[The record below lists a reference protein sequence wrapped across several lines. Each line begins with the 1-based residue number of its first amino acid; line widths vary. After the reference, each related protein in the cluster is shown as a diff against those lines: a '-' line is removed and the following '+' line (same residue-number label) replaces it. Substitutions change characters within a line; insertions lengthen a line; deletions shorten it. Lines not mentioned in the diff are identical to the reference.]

1 MNTSIQICLLGS
13 IPKGDETRKN
23 WVDWKVKYKEVLGA
37 LPEVR
42 FVDGDAWREESKP
55 ELTFAHDVYQIK
67 HSDVIIVN
75 GENKLGA
82 GTAQEMVIAKY
93 LKKPVISVLPK
104 NSHHRRSNV
113 VFDGETI
120 EDWIHPFI
128 LAFSDA
134 IVENID
140 ESLDCLKKFE
150 NNSAKIK
157 GIEVVDDAIELY
169 EKYLEQK

>member
-1 MNTSIQICLLGS
+1 MPIQICLLGS

-23 WVDWKVKYKEVLGA
+23 WVDWKIKYKEVLGA
-37 LPEVR
+37 ISGVS

-55 ELTFAHDVYQIK
+55 ELTFGHDVYQIK
-67 HSDVIIVN
+67 QSDIIIVN
-75 GENKLGA
+75 AENKLGA

-104 NSHHRRSNV
+104 NSHHRRSDV

-120 EDWIHPFI
+120 KDWIHPFI

-134 IVENID
+134 IVENIS
-140 ESLDCLKKFE
+140 ESLDWVSKFA
-150 NNSAKIK
+150 NHPTKVK
-157 GIEVVDDAIELY
+157 GIEVIDDAIGLF